1 MGYRI
6 CTGETALSGKNNR
19 KTEEK
24 QLKKLIIIPAYNE
37 EANIVKTVESIER
50 DAVGFDYIVIN
61 DCSTDRTKEICE
73 EHGFHYVD
81 LPINL
86 GIGGAVQTGYKY
98 AWENGYDMAVQ
109 VDGDGQHDPEFLE
122 LMAEYLETHQVDM
135 VIGSR
140 FIEKQGFQSSGMR
153 RVGIRFF
160 SGLIRLMTGKTI
172 TDPTSGLRMAGR
184 NVIELFSK
192 DYPRDY
198 PEPESVVAILRKG
211 LKVAEVPVIMRERE
225 GGVSSI
231 SMKKSVYYMVKVTL
245 AILIERIRR

>member
-1 MGYRI
+1 M
-6 CTGETALSGKNNR
+6 
-19 KTEEK
+19 
-24 QLKKLIIIPAYNE
+24 KKLIIIPAYNE

-122 LMAEYLETHQVDM
+122 LMAEYL
-135 VIGSR
+135 
-140 FIEKQGFQSSGMR
+140 
-153 RVGIRFF
+153 
-160 SGLIRLMTGKTI
+160 
-172 TDPTSGLRMAGR
+172 
-184 NVIELFSK
+184 
-192 DYPRDY
+192 
-198 PEPESVVAILRKG
+198 
-211 LKVAEVPVIMRERE
+211 
-225 GGVSSI
+225 
-231 SMKKSVYYMVKVTL
+231 
-245 AILIERIRR
+245 

>member
-1 MGYRI
+1 M
-6 CTGETALSGKNNR
+6 
-19 KTEEK
+19 
-24 QLKKLIIIPAYNE
+24 KKLIIIPAYNE

-61 DCSTDRTKEICE
+61 VCSTDRTKEICE